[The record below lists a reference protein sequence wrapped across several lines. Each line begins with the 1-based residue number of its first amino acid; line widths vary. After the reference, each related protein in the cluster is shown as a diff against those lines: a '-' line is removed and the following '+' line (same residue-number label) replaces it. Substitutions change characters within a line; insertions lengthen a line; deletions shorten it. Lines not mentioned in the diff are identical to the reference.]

1 MKNRW
6 IKSIPNACSM
16 GNAFCG
22 LLAILMT
29 TFHKGEDPIN
39 LACIFIMFGG
49 FLDSIDGFLARKLNA
64 STPIGKQLDSFAD
77 LMTFGIAPV
86 TVFLSM
92 HMLIVQSRI
101 HILEICIAAFYVLCA
116 IYRLARYNVSDYTD
130 YFEGL
135 PTTASGVFMCLYIF
149 LSNMFVSTW
158 KYNDYYTGVSCV
170 LILLLGLMMV
180 SKIRVNR
187 VA

>member
-1 MKNRW
+1 MKDK
-6 IKSIPNACSM
+6 ILKSIPNACSM

-39 LACIFIMFGG
+39 LACIFIMVGG
-49 FLDSIDGFLARKLNA
+49 FLDSIDGVLARKLNA
-64 STPIGKQLDSFAD
+64 SSALGKQLDSFGD

-92 HMLIVQSRI
+92 HMLMVETRL
-101 HILEICIAAFYVLCA
+101 HLLEICIAAFYVLCA
-116 IYRLARYNVSDYTD
+116 IYRLARYNVSDYAD

-135 PTTASGVFMCLYIF
+135 PTTASGVLMCVYIF
-149 LSNMFVSTW
+149 TSNIFLDTW
-158 KYNDYYTGVSCV
+158 KHNYWYTGISCA

-180 SKIRVNR
+180 SKVRVNR